1 MPTPDKLN
9 EAYEAWRRANDEHV
23 ELMRAVTSGTALD
36 AEAMAR
42 QVGKVEVLHTTWM
55 EMVKRRDGESS

>member
-23 ELMRAVTSGTALD
+23 ELMRAVTSGAALD
-36 AEAMAR
+36 A
-42 QVGKVEVLHTTWM
+42 
-55 EMVKRRDGESS
+55 

>member
-1 MPTPDKLN
+1 
-9 EAYEAWRRANDEHV
+9 
-23 ELMRAVTSGTALD
+23 MRAVTSGAALD